1 VQRYWADLEQAGTAG
16 IQGREQLVGLL
27 RELLDRA
34 VTVNRSRVL
43 AYLELHAEAARRPQV
58 QATLAELNQAD
69 LALHLRVQQ
78 AAGLA
83 VTPRGAAIVT
93 MCVSTALTY
102 LLTQPPQVLKAYGLD
117 DLDAFLRDLID
128 TTYPRP
134 A

>member
-1 VQRYWADLEQAGTAG
+1 
-16 IQGREQLVGLL
+16 
-27 RELLDRA
+27 
-34 VTVNRSRVL
+34 
-43 AYLELHAEAARRPQV
+43 
-58 QATLAELNQAD
+58 
-69 LALHLRVQQ
+69 
-78 AAGLA
+78 
-83 VTPRGAAIVT
+83 